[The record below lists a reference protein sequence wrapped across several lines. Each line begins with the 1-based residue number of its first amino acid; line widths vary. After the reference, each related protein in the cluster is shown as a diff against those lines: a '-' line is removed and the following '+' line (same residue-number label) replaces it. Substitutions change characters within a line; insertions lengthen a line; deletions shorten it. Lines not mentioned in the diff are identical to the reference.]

1 MLTIAPDGVP
11 YRCRFCHQPVAI
23 EFGQGIAASGAIR
36 YFELDEK
43 TVHQCRER
51 KASNTIRAIN
61 SAESR
66 RKNRL

>member
-1 MLTIAPDGVP
+1 MLTIAPDGIP
-11 YRCRFCHQPVAI
+11 YRCRFCHQPVAL

-51 KASNTIRAIN
+51 KASNP
-61 SAESR
+61 AEKTDYETR
-66 RKNRL
+66 NPHH